1 MNALVLIADDSPEI
15 LDSHGEILRQAGYR
29 VCTAC
34 NGEEAIGTAIRRR
47 PDVII
52 MDLDMPILD
61 GWEATRRIRAD
72 LRTHHIPVIAYTSY
86 GLRRYVDRSFEA
98 GCSAFIDKPCEGR
111 VLVAEIERALATSAA
126 RTHSGVVVDAVNDIA
141 SGPALQP
148 PPSPPADRRQ
158 H

>member
-15 LDSHGEILRQAGYR
+15 LDSHGEILRHAGYR
-29 VCTAC
+29 VCTA
-34 NGEEAIGTAIRRR
+34 GDGAEAIETAIRLR
-47 PDVII
+47 PDLII
-52 MDLDMPILD
+52 MDLDMPVLD

-72 LRTHHIPVIAYTSY
+72 LRTHHLPIIAFTSY

-111 VLVAEIERALATSAA
+111 VLVAEIERTLAA
-126 RTHSGVVVDAVNDIA
+126 RAHSGVVVDAVNDIA

-148 PPSPPADRRQ
+148 PPPSPSARR
-158 H
+158 HH